1 MEMGRGRPADR
12 KIAQRG
18 DSLMGGWFTSGCEE
32 EPDEDWFS
40 PDMTDTQIRVD
51 NHHLNEVSHVP
62 EKTIL
67 T

>member
-1 MEMGRGRPADR
+1 
-12 KIAQRG
+12 
-18 DSLMGGWFTSGCEE
+18 MGGWFTSGCEE

-51 NHHLNEVSHVP
+51 NHHLNEVSHVA